1 MMQGVYKEA
10 GGRAEPAKKVLTRAF
25 LLENGF

>member
-1 MMQGVYKEA
+1 MQGVYKEA
-10 GGRAEPAKKVLTRAF
+10 GGRAEPAKKALTRAF